1 MQRAWHTTC
10 GILSVCILTLSAS
23 QSPAESPSAI
33 SIQSD
38 GSLVFFDSSGGVT
51 DLVKQGT
58 PRQAVNCD
66 GQSLNV
72 SYGSNSAGKKTI
84 LVSLPKTSTAPAVFT
99 LSDMNVSVPPG
110 SALRITLNAAN
121 QPDRMEGAPAGSV
134 TMSKGSISSNVK
146 SEDSST
152 RPETSVVPSNRVT
165 PQALPTQESPN
176 LSAPQTS
183 PMEKNLPAP
192 EPKPILPTPSNSSPQ
207 ESPKPQSS
215 PTSSTLQSPA
225 AMEEASF
232 WPGGWPGK
240 LLDHP
245 IPAEQKEEDP
255 FYIRTEGGP
264 RFVSSMNIV
273 NVVGTNGPSNSI
285 IQKEIAFST
294 GYRQDIDAG
303 VWLTDWFGLSIETGF
318 ALNAIRGN
326 TEGMTVSSSTYWSIP
341 IMAQLCFQYPND
353 SGFLPYINLGFG
365 GGWNY
370 FKIGSINYTGANFT
384 TLSGSGNDMN
394 NAYQIAAGVRY
405 RLYDQL
411 SLTLAYK
418 FYGTSQP
425 TVDMGDNQQVTFGSP
440 VTNTI
445 EIGGNFAF

>member
-1 MQRAWHTTC
+1 MRKAWATTS
-10 GILSVCILTLSAS
+10 GILSFYLLILSTVLTYADY
-23 QSPAESPSAI
+23 PSSI

-38 GSLVFFDSSGGVT
+38 GSMVLFNSAGGVA

-58 PRQAVNCD
+58 PRQAVNCA
-66 GQSLNV
+66 GQSVNV
-72 SYGSNSAGKKTI
+72 SYGFNSSGKKTI
-84 LVSLPKTSTAPAVFT
+84 LVSLPKTATSAVDFT
-99 LSDMNVSVPPG
+99 LSDMNVSIPPG
-110 SALRITLNAAN
+110 SALRITLNTAN
-121 QPDRMEGAPAGSV
+121 QPERMEGAPTGSV
-134 TMSKGSISSNVK
+134 TMSKTSIKAEPK
-146 SEDSST
+146 SEPPYTTTEEKMST
-152 RPETSVVPSNRVT
+152 IEPPAA
-165 PQALPTQESPN
+165 PLP
-176 LSAPQTS
+176 LA
-183 PMEKNLPAP
+183 
-192 EPKPILPTPSNSSPQ
+192 
-207 ESPKPQSS
+207 QSS
-215 PTSSTLQSPA
+215 PLPDSPKETVVQQNLPKPEPAQTLSPAPAPVPQETKQPPASSTPSTLQSPT

-240 LLDHP
+240 FLDHP
-245 IPAEQKEEDP
+245 IPPEQMEEDR

-273 NVVGTNGPSNSI
+273 NVVGPNGPSDPI

-303 VWLTDWFGLSIETGF
+303 VWLTDWFGLAIETGF

-326 TEGMTVSSSTYWSIP
+326 TEGMTVSSSTYWSVP

-353 SGFLPYINLGFG
+353 RGFLPYINLGFG

-370 FKIGSINYTGANFT
+370 FKIGSINYTGNNFT

-405 RLYDQL
+405 RLYEQL

-425 TVDMGDNQQVTFGSP
+425 TVDMGDDQQVTFGSP

-445 EIGGNFAF
+445 ELGGNFSF